1 MEKCDVLEKIIRLA
15 QENSDAESIEEDSSF
30 MDDLEMSSMEIY
42 SFVGELEDELNISIP
57 QRVLNQVATVGEL
70 ADEVLKLV

>member
-1 MEKCDVLEKIIRLA
+1 
-15 QENSDAESIEEDSSF
+15 
-30 MDDLEMSSMEIY
+30 MSSMEIY

>member
-57 QRVLNQVATVGEL
+57 QRVLNQVATVGDL

>member
-42 SFVGELEDELNISIP
+42 SFVGELEDELNISIT